1 MNGNTDSNSISPI
14 YQNQENQENP
24 YKIPTTDKLK
34 TDLQLSFSS
43 IFTKYNFILLIGFL
57 VVYFILFYIIKAF
70 SNDTEGNQMNS
81 QLNLSR
87 TIDVFIF
94 GIVLI
99 ILVMVFY
106 TLMQSDNKNIITQLL
121 LWSKAFFDDPTT
133 PFTFT
138 IFIFIFYTIIYL
150 CGIPMTPE
158 TKPLSISIIEQKLFI
173 VLITVFI
180 INFFKYVFG
189 ISLMN
194 LMFGANNELIK
205 LWKNLPDEFNY
216 DACGNKI
223 HSVSGNK
230 IHSVSGGEIDPS
242 GNKIVPVIKPKE
254 EVFHISNNL
263 YTYDDAPSIC
273 SALGARLANY
283 DDIEKMYNDG
293 GEFCEYGWSE
303 GQMAL
308 FPTQKDTWD
317 KLQKQP
323 GKESNCGRKGV
334 NGGVIA
340 NSQIKFGVNCFG
352 VKQSG
357 TIADINRFTAITDTI
372 GPKNIQDEIMDAKVK
387 YWKDNKDSLIINS
400 FNNKKWSEY

>member
-1 MNGNTDSNSISPI
+1 MNGNINSNSISPI
-14 YQNQENQENP
+14 YEDRENP
-24 YKIPTTDKLK
+24 YKIPTADKLK
-34 TDLQLSFSS
+34 TDLQLTISS

-70 SNDTEGNQMNS
+70 SNDTEGNEMNS
-81 QLNLSR
+81 QLALSR

-106 TLMQSDNKNIITQLL
+106 NLMDSDNKNVITQLL
-121 LWSKAFFDDPTT
+121 LWTKAFFDDPTT

-150 CGIPMTPE
+150 CRIPMTPE

-173 VLITVFI
+173 VLIMVFI

-194 LMFGANNELIK
+194 LIFGANNELIK

-223 HSVSGNK
+223 HSVSGGK
-230 IHSVSGGEIDPS
+230 IDPS

-254 EVFHISNNL
+254 EVFNISNNL
-263 YTYDDAPSIC
+263 YTYDDSVAIC
-273 SALGARLANY
+273 SSFNSKLASYDQIEDAYNNGA
-283 DDIEKMYNDG
+283 EWG
-293 GEFCEYGWSE
+293 TYGWSE
-303 GQMAL
+303 GQMIL
-308 FPTQKDTWD
+308 FPTQKETWN
-317 KLQKQP
+317 KLQKLSPEKRNDAGRP
-323 GKESNCGRKGV
+323 GI
-334 NGGVIA
+334 NGGFIS
-340 NSQIKFGVNCFG
+340 NGQMLFGVNCFG
-352 VKQSG
+352 VKPSG
-357 TIADINRFTAITDTI
+357 TVADINRLTAISDTVH
-372 GPKNIQDEIMDAKVK
+372 PKTIEDEIMDAKVQ
-387 YWKDNKDSLIINS
+387 YWKDNKDKMLILNS
-400 FNNKKWSEY
+400 FNQKKWSEY